1 MGRLI
6 EEIEIYKRL
15 RPKVDNGTLDEIML
29 DMPTVEAIPKANV
42 YKAIQET
49 MKYEHEG
56 FINISLT
63 RLDEILKKYG
73 VCDDENKLDDNVRW
87 QLLDKL
93 SKESIMVLETAY
105 VYAKNYVLY
114 GADITKAWTTAVQQ
128 AYILEQV
135 RLRAFTEAY
144 DSFKKDYENRFK
156 EDMMAMLTDIQLE
169 IEEQSLTHSED
180 NILSEWGL
188 GYNHSVE
195 RCGELIQT
203 KIDALKEKKD
213 GNR

>member
-15 RPKVDNGTLDEIML
+15 RHKVDNGTLDEIML
-29 DMPTVEAIPKANV
+29 DMPTVEAISKVNV

-128 AYILEQV
+128 ASILERV
-135 RLRAFTEAY
+135 KVDAFADAY
-144 DSFKKDYENRFK
+144 DSFKKDYKNRLK
-156 EDMMAMLTDIQLE
+156 ADMVAMLTELQLE
-169 IEEQSLTHSED
+169 IEEIETGGDVLELGIKDDCKDIIQQKINSLKSE
-180 NILSEWGL
+180 SEG
-188 GYNHSVE
+188 
-195 RCGELIQT
+195 
-203 KIDALKEKKD
+203 
-213 GNR
+213 